1 MSSSFSNYFTIFL
14 PFSVN
19 LKLYHPCHQQFSC
32 ILWYKENLPPTEP
45 ATGSFSGCMATG
57 SFYCILWYKEGQ
69 YRKSLHCP
77 LIHFYFAK
85 YLSRPCEYSITFW
98 SISLALSELA
108 LLLSEIFEASELLAV
123 ISSLVADN

>member
-19 LKLYHPCHQQFSC
+19 LKLYLPCHRQLLLHTLVYREPAT
-32 ILWYKENLPPTEP
+32 IKP

-57 SFYCILWYKEGQ
+57 SFSCMLWHKEGQ

-85 YLSRPCEYSITFW
+85 YLSRPCEYSSTFW